1 MTPDRW
7 SKVKEIFD
15 AALSRAPSER
25 TEFLADACGDDES
38 LRRQVTSLLSS
49 YEKDDS
55 FIESPAFQANPNAFV
70 KDQELAAGQ
79 AVGHYRIVSVLG
91 KGGMGEVYLAEDTR
105 LHRQVAIKV
114 LSTTSTGNAEANQR
128 LLREAQAAAK
138 LDHPNICAVYEVA
151 EEQGRAFIVMTYV
164 EGETLDVRLKRKQLE
179 LSESLAIA
187 AQIAD
192 AIGEAHAHG
201 IVHRDI
207 KPANVIITPR
217 EQAKVMDFGLAK
229 LQPAIGT
236 EGLNVAAEAPTAAF
250 LTEPG
255 TIIGTVPYMSPE
267 QVHGQRLD
275 ARTDVFSF
283 GVMFYEMLTGQ
294 KLFAAESPAGTISA
308 ILTKEPPPLTQ
319 YPEELQRVVRKCLE
333 KDREGRY
340 QTMGEVA
347 LELEDVRRNS
357 VGPSGKVQST
367 IHEDVTSVTEAASPV
382 NTTDEVIVHKRNW
395 RPDAELALLLALL
408 IGGGLV
414 YQWLKG
420 RSAPIGSI
428 AVLPFKNETNN
439 KDLEWLSD
447 GMPDSLINSLSQIP
461 HLSVKSRSSVFRYK
475 DRAVD
480 PEKIATE
487 LSVQAVLEGRIMQHG
502 DELTIS
508 LSLVDGSG
516 NQVWGQKYDRKISQL
531 VTLQSEIA
539 RDVSEKLRV
548 RLSSDQQQKLTKDY
562 TTNPQAYELY
572 MRGRVHVFKLV
583 PDEVQQGINDFQR
596 AIDLD
601 PSFALAYVGLSEANR
616 SLAIGSEFNPAEYLP
631 KAKAAAAK
639 ALALDDSLS
648 EAHTAWGATL
658 FWADRN
664 WSEAESHYQRALE
677 LNPKSVDAHLFYAHL
692 LSNTERFEESLVE
705 IKRARA
711 LDPAN
716 PFVSSLE
723 GQFLIAAG
731 RPDDALQTLK
741 ETSALAP
748 GFWFPHIF
756 AASAYIAKGMN
767 SEAIAEAHRA
777 TELAP
782 AQTLSL
788 AYEGY
793 ILGRSGKSDEA
804 RAIIDKLLKLSQ
816 EPGRWVPPYH
826 LATVYNGLGNTDETI
841 VWLNKAL
848 AQHDPKLAFLKIDR
862 TWNNLRNDSR
872 FQEVVKR
879 AGF

>member
-1 MTPDRW
+1 MTPD
-7 SKVKEIFD
+7 
-15 AALSRAPSER
+15 
-25 TEFLADACGDDES
+25 
-38 LRRQVTSLLSS
+38 
-49 YEKDDS
+49 
-55 FIESPAFQANPNAFV
+55 PNANVFR

-79 AVGHYRIVSVLG
+79 EVGHYKIISALG
-91 KGGMGEVYLAEDTR
+91 KGGMGEVYLAEDTK
-105 LHRQVAIKV
+105 LHRRVAIKL
-114 LSTTSTGNAEANQR
+114 LSGASTSDDAANER

-138 LDHPNICAVYEVA
+138 LDHPNICAVYEVS

-164 EGETLDVRLKRKQLE
+164 EGETLDVRMKRKQLE
-179 LSESLAIA
+179 LSESLTIA
-187 AQIAD
+187 VQIAD

-201 IVHRDI
+201 IIHRDI

-217 EQAKVMDFGLAK
+217 GQAKVMDFGLAK

-236 EGLNVAAEAPTAAF
+236 EGSNVAAEAPTAAF
-250 LTEPG
+250 LTQPG
-255 TIIGTVPYMSPE
+255 TVIGTVPYMSPE

-275 ARTDVFSF
+275 PRTDVFSF

-294 KLFAAESPAGTISA
+294 KLFATESPAGTISA

-319 YPEELQRVVRKCLE
+319 YPAELQRVVRKCLE

-340 QTMGEVA
+340 QTMGAVA
-347 LELEDVRRNS
+347 IELEDVRRNAL
-357 VGPSGKVQST
+357 VPPGEAQST
-367 IHEDVTSVTEAASPV
+367 INEDVTSVIKPAGPTNEI
-382 NTTDEVIVHKRNW
+382 IVRKRNW

-408 IGGGLV
+408 VGGGLF
-414 YQWLKG
+414 YQWFKS

-439 KDLEWLSD
+439 KDFEWLSD

-461 HLSVKSRSSVFRYK
+461 NLSVKSRSSVFRYK

-480 PEKIATE
+480 PEKVAAE
-487 LSVQAVLEGRIMQHG
+487 LSVQTVLEGRIIQHG
-502 DELTIS
+502 DDLTIT
-508 LSLVDGSG
+508 LSLVDGSSG
-516 NQVWGQKYDRKISQL
+516 NQVWGTQYDRKISQL

-539 RDVSEKLRV
+539 RDVSERLRV
-548 RLSSDQQQKLTKDY
+548 RLSRDQQQKLTKDY

-583 PDEVQQGINDFQR
+583 PDEVQQGIKDFQR

-601 PSFALAYVGLSEANR
+601 PNYALAYVGLSEANR
-616 SLAIGSEFNPAEYLP
+616 SLAMGSEFNPVEYLP
-631 KAKAAAAK
+631 KAKTAAAR

-648 EAHTAWGATL
+648 EAHTAWGATV

-677 LNPKSVDAHLFYAHL
+677 LNPKSIDAHLFYAHL
-692 LSNTERFEESLVE
+692 LSNTGRFEESLKE
-705 IKRARA
+705 IKRARE

-723 GQFLIAAG
+723 GQFLTAAG
-731 RPDDALQTLK
+731 RPDDALKTLK
-741 ETSALAP
+741 ETSVLAP

-777 TELAP
+777 SELAP
-782 AQTLSL
+782 GQTLSL

-793 ILGRSGKSDEA
+793 ALGKSGKSDEA

-826 LATVYNGLGNTDETI
+826 IATVYNGLGKTDETI

-848 AQHDPKLAFLKIDR
+848 EQQDPKLAFLKVDR

-872 FQEVVKR
+872 FQQIMTR

>member
-1 MTPDRW
+1 MTPD
-7 SKVKEIFD
+7 
-15 AALSRAPSER
+15 
-25 TEFLADACGDDES
+25 
-38 LRRQVTSLLSS
+38 
-49 YEKDDS
+49 
-55 FIESPAFQANPNAFV
+55 PNANVFR

-79 AVGHYRIVSVLG
+79 EVGHYKIISALG
-91 KGGMGEVYLAEDTR
+91 KGGMGEVYLAEDTK
-105 LHRQVAIKV
+105 LHRRVAIKL
-114 LSTTSTGNAEANQR
+114 LSGASTSDDAANER

-138 LDHPNICAVYEVA
+138 LDHPNICAVYEVS

-164 EGETLDVRLKRKQLE
+164 EGETLDVRMKRKQLE
-179 LSESLAIA
+179 LSESLTIA
-187 AQIAD
+187 VQIAD
-192 AIGEAHAHG
+192 AIGEAHEHG
-201 IVHRDI
+201 IIHRDI

-217 EQAKVMDFGLAK
+217 GQAKVMDFGLAK
-229 LQPAIGT
+229 LQAAIGT
-236 EGLNVAAEAPTAAF
+236 EGSNVAAEAPTAAF
-250 LTEPG
+250 LTQPG
-255 TIIGTVPYMSPE
+255 TVIGTVPYMSPE

-275 ARTDVFSF
+275 PRTDVFSF

-294 KLFAAESPAGTISA
+294 KLFATESPAGTISA

-319 YPEELQRVVRKCLE
+319 YPAELQRVVRKCLE

-340 QTMGEVA
+340 QTMGAVA
-347 LELEDVRRNS
+347 IELEDVRRNAL
-357 VGPSGKVQST
+357 VPPGEAQST
-367 IHEDVTSVTEAASPV
+367 INEDVTSVIKPAGPTNEI
-382 NTTDEVIVHKRNW
+382 IVSKRNW

-408 IGGGLV
+408 VGGGLF
-414 YQWLKG
+414 YQWFKS

-439 KDLEWLSD
+439 KDFEWLSD

-461 HLSVKSRSSVFRYK
+461 NLSVKSRSSVFRYK

-480 PEKIATE
+480 PEKVAAE
-487 LSVQAVLEGRIMQHG
+487 LSVQTVLEGRIIQHG
-502 DELTIS
+502 DDLTIT
-508 LSLVDGSG
+508 LSLVDGSSG
-516 NQVWGQKYDRKISQL
+516 NQVWGTQYDRKISQL

-539 RDVSEKLRV
+539 RDVSERLRV
-548 RLSSDQQQKLTKDY
+548 RLSRDQQQKLTKDY

-583 PDEVQQGINDFQR
+583 PDEVQQGIKDFQR

-601 PSFALAYVGLSEANR
+601 PNYALAYVGLSEANR
-616 SLAIGSEFNPAEYLP
+616 SLAMGSEFNPVEYLP
-631 KAKAAAAK
+631 KAKAAAAR

-648 EAHTAWGATL
+648 EAHTAWGATV

-677 LNPKSVDAHLFYAHL
+677 LNPKSIDAHLFYAHL
-692 LSNTERFEESLVE
+692 LSNTGRFEESLKE
-705 IKRARA
+705 IKRARE

-723 GQFLIAAG
+723 GQFLTAAG
-731 RPDDALQTLK
+731 RPDDALKTLK
-741 ETSALAP
+741 ETSVLAP

-777 TELAP
+777 SELAP
-782 AQTLSL
+782 GQTLSL

-793 ILGRSGKSDEA
+793 ALGKSGKSDEA

-826 LATVYNGLGNTDETI
+826 IATVYNGLGKPDETI

-848 AQHDPKLAFLKIDR
+848 EQQDPKLAFLKVDR

-872 FQEVVKR
+872 FQQIMTR